1 MFCVPRRVTIGAQPP
16 SLMWPAM
23 PRAAPL
29 STAVLS
35 SLLMLGAVVM
45 FSAAHGLVRYAS
57 SELHPFEIAFLRSFF
72 GLAFMLPFIMK
83 GPDYSDLRVK
93 LPKIHLIRGFSSSM
107 ATIAWFTAV
116 AIMPLGE
123 AVALNFTA
131 PLFAT
136 ILAAIFL
143 HEAVRFR
150 RWSGTFIG
158 FIGVLI
164 VVRPGVDSVELGA
177 LLALGSAMLISVNVL
192 MIRVLAQT
200 DSTRS
205 IVASFNMFL
214 TIFTLIPA
222 LFVWQW
228 PSWTMIGVTFAVG
241 AMTTIA
247 HLLMTRAM
255 RMAEASAVIP
265 LDFMRLPVSAAI
277 GFFFFSEIL
286 DTWTIIGAL
295 IIGTSTVY
303 VARNEALAAKR
314 QR

>member
-1 MFCVPRRVTIGAQPP
+1 MD
-16 SLMWPAM
+16 

-72 GLAFMLPFIMK
+72 GLVFMLPFILR
-83 GPDYSDLRVK
+83 PPYTDLRVK
-93 LPKIHLIRGFSSSM
+93 LPKIHLIRGFSSSV

-136 ILAAIFL
+136 VLAAIFL
-143 HEAVRFR
+143 HEVVRFR

-164 VVRPGVDSVELGA
+164 VVRPGVETVELGA

-192 MIRVLAQT
+192 MIRVLAQA

-222 LFVWQW
+222 LFVWEW
-228 PSWTMIGVTFAVG
+228 PSWTMIGVTFTVG

-277 GFFFFSEIL
+277 GYFFFAELL

-295 IIGTSTVY
+295 IIGLSTVY

-314 QR
+314 LK

>member
-1 MFCVPRRVTIGAQPP
+1 MTR
-16 SLMWPAM
+16 
-23 PRAAPL
+23 RAAPL
-29 STAVLS
+29 SAAVLS

-45 FSAAHGLVRYAS
+45 FSAAHGLVRFAS

-72 GLAFMLPFIMK
+72 GLVFMLPFIVR
-83 GPDYSDLRVK
+83 PPYTDLRVK

-143 HEAVRFR
+143 HEVVRFR
-150 RWSGTFIG
+150 RWSGTFVG

-164 VVRPGVDSVELGA
+164 VVRPGVETVELGA

-192 MIRVLAQT
+192 MIRVLAQA

-222 LFVWQW
+222 LFVWEW
-228 PSWTMIGVTFAVG
+228 PSWMMIGVTFTVG

-286 DTWTIIGAL
+286 DTWTIVGAL
-295 IIGTSTVY
+295 IIGISTVY

-314 QR
+314 LKQ